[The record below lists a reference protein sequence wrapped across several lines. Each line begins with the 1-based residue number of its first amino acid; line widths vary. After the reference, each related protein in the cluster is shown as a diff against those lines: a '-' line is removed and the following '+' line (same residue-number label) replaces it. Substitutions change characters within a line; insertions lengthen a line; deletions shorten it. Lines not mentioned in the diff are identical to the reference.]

1 MFNYWLPKSDVS
13 DDLNSYVLKKE
24 PVLTLN
30 FCYIPLVPLYY
41 NSQSNKK
48 IWIKNLYK
56 KLCYLKDDLVNFH
69 GVVKNEFFCG
79 DLDFLCNKFNDSN
92 FFNEDE
98 LLLIRNLLMI
108 NAKEI
113 IFDYFIIISNKKIN
127 TNHINFLKIKNI
139 MEFSYDEF
147 NKN

>member
-24 PVLTLN
+24 PALTLN

-41 NSQSNKK
+41 NSHSNKK

-79 DLDFLCNKFNDSN
+79 DLDFLCSKFNESS

-127 TNHINFLKIKNI
+127 INHINFLKIKNI